1 MFRVC
6 FFPALSEPARA
17 GHRGPGHRHSV
28 AGSSRSPGRER
39 AVAALRSRE
48 TQRSDPAPEARPG
61 FFEPSIAQGELGAPP
76 PHVGPA
82 PSWSTLSGPLLPHPF
97 APAQPHLAQFL
108 YCSAALRHALPCPPV
123 PVRSCPFLSAP
134 AHFCP
139 VLLGSARFCPEPVLP
154 RPTLSCSCTAPAQPS
169 HGLPRPALSSP
180 VLPWPFP
187 SRPARSCPIL
197 LCSVPPCPVR
207 PSPAPFC
214 FAQDFGSQEP
224 PQLWVVHSL
233 APGRQRWEED

>member
-1 MFRVC
+1 MC

-48 TQRSDPAPEARPG
+48 PQRSDPAPEARPG
-61 FFEPSIAQGELGAPP
+61 FFEPSIAQGERGVPP
-76 PHVGPA
+76 PPPPRRPRPILVYPVGSSPPSRIRARPA
-82 PSWSTLSGPLLPHPF
+82 PSCPVPLLLRCAPPRLALSTRSCPF
-97 APAQPHLAQFL
+97 L
-108 YCSAALRHALPCPPV
+108 SV
-123 PVRSCPFLSAP
+123 PVRSCPFLPRP
-134 AHFCP
+134 ARFCP
-139 VLLGSARFCPEPVLP
+139 VLPRTGSAPPHSVLFLY
-154 RPTLSCSCTAPAQPS
+154 RPCTT
-169 HGLPRPALSSP
+169 
-180 VLPWPFP
+180 F
-187 SRPARSCPIL
+187 SRLATPCPIL
-197 LCSVPPCPVR
+197 PGPALAFPITPCPVLSHPALFCPVR